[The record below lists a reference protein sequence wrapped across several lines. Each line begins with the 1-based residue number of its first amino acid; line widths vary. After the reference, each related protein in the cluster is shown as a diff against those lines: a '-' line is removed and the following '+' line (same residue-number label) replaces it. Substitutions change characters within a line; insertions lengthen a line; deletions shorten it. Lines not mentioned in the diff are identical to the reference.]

1 MNVIDALHARST
13 VRAYKPDPVGKDT
26 ILKIL
31 KAATRAPSW
40 ANTQPWEI
48 FVAGGE
54 ALERLRTAY
63 VVRSEERVPSNPDL
77 PAPQTWPP
85 VIRQRMAELMS
96 ARARLIFTDGE
107 RDDAAIRQACS
118 NPTIGFLVR
127 RPWCFFAWI
136 ETFRLG
142 HYLIW
147 GCWHRASCWRHKNIR
162 LIRHPLSFSHRTLI
176 LFVQN

>member
-107 RDDAAIRQACS
+107 RDDAAIRQSLFES
-118 NPTIGFLVR
+118 NYRFFWCADRGVSLPGSKPFVLVTI
-127 RPWCFFAWI
+127 
-136 ETFRLG
+136 
-142 HYLIW
+142 
-147 GCWHRASCWRHKNIR
+147 
-162 LIRHPLSFSHRTLI
+162 
-176 LFVQN
+176 

>member
-1 MNVIDALHARST
+1 MNVIDALHARSS
-13 VRAYKPDPVGKDT
+13 VRAYKPDPVGKNT

-63 VVRSEERVPSNPDL
+63 VARSQKRVPPNPDL

-85 VIRQRMAELMS
+85 VIRQH
-96 ARARLIFTDGE
+96 
-107 RDDAAIRQACS
+107 
-118 NPTIGFLVR
+118 
-127 RPWCFFAWI
+127 RP
-136 ETFRLG
+136 
-142 HYLIW
+142 
-147 GCWHRASCWRHKNIR
+147 N
-162 LIRHPLSFSHRTLI
+162 
-176 LFVQN
+176 

>member
-107 RDDAAIRQACS
+107 RDDAA
-118 NPTIGFLVR
+118 
-127 RPWCFFAWI
+127 
-136 ETFRLG
+136 TFRLG

-147 GCWHRASCWRHKNIR
+147 GCWHRASCWWHKNIR
-162 LIRHPLSFSHRTLI
+162 WIRHPLSFSHRTLI